1 MDRLSQNPTIAPATS
16 EIPLRKF
23 DPTSSIRPF
32 SLWIYGKLLRTF
44 PQPPQARRRLT
55 TFDQD
60 LTPSRPIN
68 TCLISKLEILPR
80 RSRRLTQNFSQSE
93 SALSASSAGKNG

>member
-23 DPTSSIRPF
+23 HPTSSIRPF

-60 LTPSRPIN
+60 LTLLMGGGAPEPCIRVVGWN
-68 TCLISKLEILPR
+68 
-80 RSRRLTQNFSQSE
+80 Q
-93 SALSASSAGKNG
+93 

>member
-16 EIPLRKF
+16 EIPLCKF

-60 LTPSRPIN
+60 LTDTGYRVLGTLYWLLGGWTGYQAWP
-68 TCLISKLEILPR
+68 TWM
-80 RSRRLTQNFSQSE
+80 
-93 SALSASSAGKNG
+93 

>member
-23 DPTSSIRPF
+23 HPTSSIRPF

-60 LTPSRPIN
+60 LTPQIASAD
-68 TCLISKLEILPR
+68 TGC
-80 RSRRLTQNFSQSE
+80 SQSRWRYRVSVLGDATE
-93 SALSASSAGKNG
+93 YEEPPLALLASAMG

>member
-60 LTPSRPIN
+60 LTATSGWLGGNPKS
-68 TCLISKLEILPR
+68 EIRNLW
-80 RSRRLTQNFSQSE
+80 
-93 SALSASSAGKNG
+93 AGGWPE

>member
-23 DPTSSIRPF
+23 HPTSSIRPF

-60 LTPSRPIN
+60 LTP
-68 TCLISKLEILPR
+68 
-80 RSRRLTQNFSQSE
+80 LTTTDEDQCFSSI
-93 SALSASSAGKNG
+93 

>member
-23 DPTSSIRPF
+23 HPTSSIRPF

-60 LTPSRPIN
+60 LTELNASHSGNYQVLTRSCHAIPSRGAAKD
-68 TCLISKLEILPR
+68 T
-80 RSRRLTQNFSQSE
+80 
-93 SALSASSAGKNG
+93 